1 MRYRRSMTK
10 IRLIRDTLALGG
22 FVVGGAGLADLLL
35 ARLARDERGPDPV
48 IRSTVEITAPIERV
62 WEVLADIE
70 RQPTWMHEMKEV
82 RLHTPPPTGV
92 GTRGEATVRILGIGV
107 TDPVEV
113 EVHEPPRRFG
123 IRHEGRFGG
132 AGLLTLTPRPGGRST
147 IVHWEER
154 LIPPVFPPLG
164 AVIQKPIL
172 SRIFQGDLERLR
184 AIVEEE
190 ERLRA
195 LAALEEAAGR

>member
-1 MRYRRSMTK
+1 MIRFIRRA
-10 IRLIRDTLALGG
+10 LALSG
-22 FVVGGAGLADLLL
+22 FVVGGAGLADLGLG
-35 ARLARDERGPDPV
+35 RLARDGRGPDTT
-48 IRSTVEITAPIERV
+48 IRTTVEVAASIERV

-70 RQPTWMHEMKEV
+70 RQPTWMTEMKAVTVE
-82 RLHTPPPTGV
+82 TPPPTGV
-92 GTRGEATVRILGIGV
+92 GTRGSATVRILGVGV

-123 IRHEGRFGG
+123 IRHLGRFTG
-132 AGLLTLTPRPGGRST
+132 AGLLTLTPRPGGHST

-154 LIPPVFPPLG
+154 LAPPVFPYLG
-164 AVIQKPIL
+164 AFVAKPIL
-172 SRIFQGDLERLR
+172 ARVFQADLERLR

-195 LAALEEAAGR
+195 LEALEAAAGD

>member
-1 MRYRRSMTK
+1 MGYRRPMTT
-10 IRLIRDTLALGG
+10 IRLIRNMLALGG
-22 FVVGGAGLADLLL
+22 IVVGGANLADLLL
-35 ARLARDERGPDPV
+35 GRLARDGRGPDPV
-48 IRSTVEITAPIERV
+48 VRSTAEIEAPIDRV

-70 RQPTWMHEMKEV
+70 RQPTWMHEMKSVAVE
-82 RLHTPPPTGV
+82 TPQPTGV
-92 GTRGEATVRILGIGV
+92 GTRGAATVRILGFSV

-123 IRHEGRFGG
+123 IRHDGRFTG

-154 LIPPVFPPLG
+154 LVAPILPHLG
-164 AVIQKPIL
+164 AAILKPIL
-172 SRIFQGDLERLR
+172 SRIFQADLERLR

-195 LAALEEAAGR
+195 LAALEGAAGL

>member
-1 MRYRRSMTK
+1 M
-10 IRLIRDTLALGG
+10 IRLVRNTLALGG
-22 FVVGGAGLADLLL
+22 VVVGGAGLADLLL
-35 ARLARDERGPDPV
+35 GRLARDGRGPDPL
-48 IRSTVEITAPIERV
+48 IRSTVEIAAPLDRV

-70 RQPTWMHEMKEV
+70 RQPTWMREMKEV
-82 RLHTPPPTGV
+82 RVLTPPPTGV
-92 GTRGEATVRILGIGV
+92 GTRGEATVRILGICV

-154 LIPPVFPPLG
+154 LVPPAFPHLG
-164 AVIQKPIL
+164 TAIQKPIL
-172 SRIFQGDLERLR
+172 SRVFQADLECLR

-190 ERLRA
+190 ERLRS
-195 LAALEEAAGR
+195 LAEMGAAAGA